1 MATRLSH
8 NLKPFFNLARAY
20 AFKRSEKKFPQFILY
35 ERFVNY
41 FDEEIKNYP
50 DKISIEKIKE
60 ITKKYIKEYRPE
72 DFKELTGEK

>member
-1 MATRLSH
+1 M
-8 NLKPFFNLARAY
+8 
-20 AFKRSEKKFPQFILY
+20 
-35 ERFVNY
+35 NY